1 MASEDD
7 FSLRLDSLSCN
18 DAIEFGNHKNAD
30 HLIRPV
36 LKVPAIEVR
45 EVRDRQSSGFVVGQ
59 ELGCMSVCRLIM
71 SVQRLKCTAHA
82 TICEP
87 NSVRVS
93 VQTAI
98 ALVFSCETNNLE
110 SIQR

>member
-7 FSLRLDSLSCN
+7 FSLRLDSFSCN

-45 EVRDRQSSGFVVGQ
+45 DVRDRQSSGFVVGHVDGRSWNLKDKN
-59 ELGCMSVCRLIM
+59 LGVCQY
-71 SVQRLKCTAHA
+71 VG
-82 TICEP
+82 
-87 NSVRVS
+87 
-93 VQTAI
+93 
-98 ALVFSCETNNLE
+98 
-110 SIQR
+110 